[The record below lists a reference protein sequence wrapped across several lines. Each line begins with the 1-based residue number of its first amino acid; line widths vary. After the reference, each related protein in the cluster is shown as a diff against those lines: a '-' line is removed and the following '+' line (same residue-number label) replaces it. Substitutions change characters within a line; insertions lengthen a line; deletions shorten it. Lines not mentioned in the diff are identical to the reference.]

1 MKQLFN
7 RMLRAAKLESD
18 LYEEVEADESSLKQ
32 AIWVVVLASL
42 AAGIALLPEGGFGGL
57 ILGIAAALISWV
69 VWAYLTYII
78 GTQVLPGENTQS
90 DFKEMLRTLGFASAP
105 GVIRVLGII
114 TAIQGVVMVIAN
126 IWMLIAMVIAV
137 RQALDYQHT
146 WRAIFV
152 VLIGFII
159 QVIIYTLINSLIG

>member
-7 RMLRAAKLESD
+7 RMVRAAKLESD

-32 AIWVVVLASL
+32 AVWVVVLASL
-42 AAGIALLPEGGFGGL
+42 ASGIAFLPEKEFGGL
-57 ILGIAAALISWV
+57 ILGIVAALISWV

-78 GTQVLPGENTQS
+78 GTKVLPGENTES

-105 GVIRVLGII
+105 GVIKVLGII

-152 VLIGFII
+152 VLLGFIVY
-159 QVIIYTLINSLIG
+159 VIINSLINALIG